1 MENHVYAW
9 KLLKQLGKKY
19 FGSNDRYTAIVHNGM
34 DSTYTLVVYDFDVD
48 ADDWFVRIKWTK
60 GCDPTLE
67 VRYLNEVASTNNRHS
82 AVIDNHMFELLK
94 LLDQARNDIREVA
107 EKTEVD
113 FS

>member
-34 DSTYTLVVYDFDVD
+34 DSTYALEVYDFDVD
-48 ADDWFVRIKWTK
+48 VDDWLVRIKWTK
-60 GCDPTLE
+60 GCEPTLE

-94 LLDQARNDIREVA
+94 LLDQARNDIREVE

-113 FS
+113 FA

>member
-1 MENHVYAW
+1 MKNHVYAPDV
-9 KLLKQLGKKY
+9 LTQLGKKY
-19 FGSNDRYTAIVHNGM
+19 FGKNDRYNAVVHDGIGFTFAL
-34 DSTYTLVVYDFDVD
+34 DVYDFDVD

-94 LLDQARNDIREVA
+94 LLDQARNDIREIVG
-107 EKTEVD
+107 KTEVD